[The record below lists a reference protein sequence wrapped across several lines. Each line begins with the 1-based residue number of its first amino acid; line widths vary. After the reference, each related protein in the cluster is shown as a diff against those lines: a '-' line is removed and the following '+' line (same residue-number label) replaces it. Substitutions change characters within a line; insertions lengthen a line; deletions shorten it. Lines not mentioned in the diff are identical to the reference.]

1 MSDGK
6 ILGQLRGVRVTTFD
20 GYGRRQVRAIL
31 AGLLLA
37 TFVASLDQTVVAA
50 AMYRIG
56 ESLNGLTA
64 QAWVTTAF
72 LITSTISVPVFGKLS
87 DTHGR
92 RRMFVVAIAVFL
104 AGSALCALAS
114 SMVMLAAFRACQGVG
129 AGGIMTLTSA
139 VLGDVV
145 APRER
150 AKYGGWFVAV
160 YAVASVVGPVTG
172 GALAGQRTLLGV
184 DGWRW
189 IFLLNLPVGVAA
201 CVVVTRV
208 LRPGVAGAP
217 RRRRRLDV
225 LGTLTLIAAAVPLLL
240 VASRGQA
247 WGWGGAS
254 AVCCYA
260 IGAAGV
266 VGFLLA
272 ERRAG
277 DGALLTLRLF
287 RNHGFAVGAGQSLVV
302 NLGMF
307 GVIALLPLYLQL
319 VRGYSPTAAG
329 LLLLPQVAG
338 TLAGSVIAGQFTS
351 RTGRYKLLPVI
362 GSVLLLSGMLLLSRL
377 SAGTPLAYAEAVMVL
392 IGAGS
397 TLYAQTIT
405 LSMQNALPQADLG
418 VATSSNTFFRQIG
431 ATAGAA
437 VFLSITYGA
446 AGRAIRAG
454 YASVAAPHP
463 GQAEALRLAA
473 SGSQAA
479 LNDPAFLARLS
490 PVLAWPFR
498 AGFASALDVAF
509 LAAAVVM
516 VAALALALM
525 IRELPLRTT
534 LTTATPAAT
543 PAAAPAPSSAVS
555 GAEAPAA
562 PAAGA
567 PARPVQES

>member
-1 MSDGK
+1 
-6 ILGQLRGVRVTTFD
+6 VTPSD
-20 GYGRRQVRAIL
+20 GYGRRQVMAIL
-31 AGLLLA
+31 SGLLLA

-92 RRMFVVAIAVFL
+92 KRLFVAAIGVFL
-104 AGSALCALAS
+104 AGSVLCAFAG
-114 SMVMLAAFRACQGVG
+114 SMLMLAAFRAFQGVG
-129 AGGIMTLTSA
+129 AGGILTLTSA
-139 VLGDVV
+139 VMGDVV

-189 IFLLNLPVGVAA
+189 IFLLNVPVGLAA

-208 LRPGVAGAP
+208 LRAGAQ
-217 RRRRRLDV
+217 RRRQRRLD
-225 LGTLTLIAAAVPLLL
+225 LAGTLTLMLAAVPLLL

-247 WGWGGAS
+247 WGWGGAAS
-254 AVCCYA
+254 VACYA
-260 IGAAGV
+260 IGTLGIA
-266 VGFLLA
+266 GFLLA

-277 DGALLTLRLF
+277 DSALLTLRLF

-302 NLGMF
+302 NIGMF
-307 GVIALLPLYLQL
+307 AAIVLLPLYLQL
-319 VRGYSPTAAG
+319 VKGYSPTEAG
-329 LLLLPQVAG
+329 LLMLPQVAG
-338 TLAGSVIAGQFTS
+338 TLLGAVIAGQFTS
-351 RTGRYKLLPVI
+351 RTGRYKILPVT
-362 GSVLLLSGMLLLSRL
+362 GSVLLLAGMLLLGL
-377 SAGTPLAYAEAVMVL
+377 LGPGTPLAYAEPVMFL

-431 ATAGAA
+431 ATVGAA
-437 VFLSITYGA
+437 VFLSITYSA
-446 AGRAIRAG
+446 AGRAITTA
-454 YASVAAPHP
+454 YASASPSLRAVAGRHP
-463 GQAEALRLAA
+463 AQAGALRLAS
-473 SGSQAA
+473 SGSQSA
-479 LNDPAFLARLS
+479 LNNTAFLAHLS
-490 PVLAWPFR
+490 PVLAQPFLQ
-498 AGFASALDVAF
+498 GFTSALDIAF
-509 LAAAVVM
+509 L
-516 VAALALALM
+516 VAALVMGAALVLALL

-534 LTTATPAAT
+534 VSAPS
-543 PAAAPAPSSAVS
+543 AAPA
-555 GAEAPAA
+555 E
-562 PAAGA
+562 
-567 PARPVQES
+567 PVKQ

>member
-1 MSDGK
+1 M
-6 ILGQLRGVRVTTFD
+6 TPPD
-20 GYGRRQVRAIL
+20 GYGRRQLTAIL
-31 AGLLLA
+31 SGLLLA

-72 LITSTISVPVFGKLS
+72 LIASTVSVPVFGKLS

-92 RRMFVVAIAVFL
+92 KRLFVAAIVVFL
-104 AGSALCALAS
+104 AGSVLCAFAD
-114 SMVMLAAFRACQGVG
+114 SMLMLAVFRAFQGVG
-129 AGGIMTLTSA
+129 AGGILTLTSA
-139 VLGDVV
+139 VMGDVV
-145 APRER
+145 APRDR

-208 LRPGVAGAP
+208 LRTGQQ
-217 RRRRRLDV
+217 RRRQRRLD
-225 LGTLTLIAAAVPLLL
+225 LAGTLTLIVAAVPLLL

-247 WGWGGAS
+247 WGWGAPSS
-254 AVCCYA
+254 ALCYA
-260 IGAAGV
+260 IGALGVAGFV
-266 VGFLLA
+266 LA

-277 DGALLTLRLF
+277 DSALLTLRLF

-302 NLGMF
+302 NIGMF
-307 GVIALLPLYLQL
+307 AIIVVLIPLYLQL
-319 VRGYSPTAAG
+319 VKGYSPTAAG
-329 LLLLPQVAG
+329 LLMLPQVAG
-338 TLAGSVIAGQFTS
+338 TLLGSVTAGQFTS
-351 RTGRYKLLPVI
+351 RTGRYKILPVT
-362 GSVLLLSGMLLLSRL
+362 GSALMLAGMLLLSRL
-377 SAGTPLAYAEAVMVL
+377 GSGAPLLYAEALTFL

-397 TLYAQTIT
+397 TLYQQTIT

-437 VFLSITYGA
+437 VFLSITYSA
-446 AGRAIRAG
+446 AGPAIRTA
-454 YASVAAPHP
+454 YARASSPSLRAVAARHP
-463 GQAEALRLAA
+463 GQAGALRLAS
-473 SGSQAA
+473 SGSQSG
-479 LNDPAFLARLS
+479 LNNTAFLGHLD
-490 PVLAWPFR
+490 PVLAQPFR
-498 AGFASALDVAF
+498 QGFTSALDIAF

-516 VAALALALM
+516 GAALVLALL

-534 LTTATPAAT
+534 VNAAT
-543 PAAAPAPSSAVS
+543 AAPA
-555 GAEAPAA
+555 E
-562 PAAGA
+562 
-567 PARPVQES
+567 PVKQ